1 VLRGYEE
8 LAAECAVGWAAAQGF
23 LGGEARE
30 IGIVI
35 LLREMREDEIA
46 RAGVETLRIGEIFAD
61 GVIG

>member
-1 VLRGYEE
+1 MLRSDEE
-8 LAAECAVGWAAAQGF
+8 FAAEGAVGWAAAQGL

-46 RAGVETLRIGEIFAD
+46 RARVETLRIGEILAD
-61 GVIG
+61 GMIR